1 MQKSKHEHTAITMA
15 VTTGYVRMQSMI
27 ELDRG
32 PRPAPL
38 GRLEAPYSLRG

>member
-1 MQKSKHEHTAITMA
+1 MQQSKHEHTAIAMA
-15 VTTGYVRMQSMI
+15 VTTGYVRMQPMI

-38 GRLEAPYSLRG
+38 GPLEATHSLRG